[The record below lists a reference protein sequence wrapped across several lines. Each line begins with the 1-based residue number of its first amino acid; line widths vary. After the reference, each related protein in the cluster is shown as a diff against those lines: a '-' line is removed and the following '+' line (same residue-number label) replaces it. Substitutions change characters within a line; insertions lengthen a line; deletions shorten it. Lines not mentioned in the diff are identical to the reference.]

1 MFIKRKDKPRPK
13 EMPLM
18 PLDGKHPE
26 LEAEL
31 KLEKQERLAEMGA
44 GIINKYLNRF

>member
-1 MFIKRKDKPRPK
+1 MTNHSRA
-13 EMPLM
+13 MPFV

-31 KLEKQERLAEMGA
+31 KHEKQERMIEMGT
-44 GIINKYLNRF
+44 NVVSKYLDRF

>member
-1 MFIKRKDKPRPK
+1 MKRKDKRSK
-13 EMPLM
+13 KNMPFV

-31 KLEKQERLAEMGA
+31 ELEKEERMTEMSA
-44 GIINKYLNRF
+44 RNLNKFLSRF